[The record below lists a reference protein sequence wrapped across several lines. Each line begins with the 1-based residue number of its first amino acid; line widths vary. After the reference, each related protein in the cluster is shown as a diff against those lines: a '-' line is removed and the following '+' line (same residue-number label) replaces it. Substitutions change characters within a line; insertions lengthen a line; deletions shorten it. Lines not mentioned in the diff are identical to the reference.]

1 MEIFSFIVTFLWGIL
16 AGVIIAVLVMYL
28 ISSLM
33 NTPKWLTGIV
43 GTFLFIFL
51 SFQFTAMIGAGKV
64 KGLVADIA
72 ILNNAVGEK
81 TDWNALVDEYPILK
95 PYLNRIDTTPAEPG
109 IQKTSI
115 LSSIDS
121 IISGY
126 MWRRV
131 AWASGGLIACFVIG
145 RLAGGVRGK
154 KKRRMPPSPH
164 RVAGRPPSRSH
175 RR

>member
-33 NTPKWLTGIV
+33 NTPKWLTGMV
-43 GTFLFIFL
+43 GAFLFIFL
-51 SFQFTAMIGAGKV
+51 SFQFTAMFGAGKV

-72 ILNNAVGEK
+72 TSTNTIGEK
-81 TDWNALVDEYPILK
+81 TDWNALIDEYPLLK
-95 PYLNRIDTTPAEPG
+95 PYFNQIDATSAEPS

-115 LSSIDS
+115 LSYIDS
-121 IISGY
+121 AINGY

-131 AWASGGLIACFVIG
+131 AWASGGLIVCFVIAW
-145 RLAGGVRGK
+145 AGGVRGK
-154 KKRRMPPSPH
+154 KKRRISPSP
-164 RVAGRPPSRSH
+164 RRAAGRPPSRSC

>member
-33 NTPKWLTGIV
+33 NTPKWLTGVV

-64 KGLVADIA
+64 KGFVADIA
-72 ILNNAVGEK
+72 IQNNTVCEMV
-81 TDWNALVDEYPILK
+81 DWNALIDEYPILK
-95 PYLNRIDTTPAEPG
+95 PYLNQIDTTSAEPG

-115 LSSIDS
+115 LSYIDS
-121 IISGY
+121 AINGY

-131 AWASGGLIACFVIG
+131 AWASGGLIVCFVIAW
-145 RLAGGVRGK
+145 AGGVRGK
-154 KKRRMPPSPH
+154 KKRRISPSPH
-164 RVAGRPPSRSH
+164 RVVGRPPSRSH